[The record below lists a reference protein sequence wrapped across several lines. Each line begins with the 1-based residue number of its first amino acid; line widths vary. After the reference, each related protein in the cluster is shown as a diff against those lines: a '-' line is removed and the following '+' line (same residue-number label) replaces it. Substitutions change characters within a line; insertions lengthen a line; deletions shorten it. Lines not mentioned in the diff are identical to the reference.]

1 MRAKSV
7 LLLILALACGGV
19 ASLGITRVIAQ
30 RGTDSAPAAETQSI
44 FVVSKDVPQGDP
56 LTAQELKLEQWPKDK
71 LIPGALSRLEDIE
84 GRRTRTKLYAG
95 EPILDGKLAAKGV
108 NAPGADIM
116 IPKGY
121 RVVSIRVDA
130 VSGGGNLLLPGCR
143 VDLLVHMA
151 KNASLGIRE
160 TTTRT
165 ILQDIKVF
173 AVNDVVNLDANG
185 PETKSIQA
193 RTVSLLV
200 TPAQAEKVTLATEL
214 GSIKLVMRGPE
225 EEAEVQTE
233 GALPHELFGDSD
245 KANRDKEDMTTQP
258 TRLESLKEQGKGF
271 LDYLNALREKA
282 NVEKPA
288 PAEPVQE
295 TWSMRV
301 LAGADVKDVTLRGP
315 ASTGPDAGYWTL
327 SDGKPAG
334 ANGGKNAPEVKVPP
348 LPEEKQPAK
357 TGTLPGDSGP
367 GGHGNQAGQPGS
379 GSSSGAAPAPS

>member
-1 MRAKSV
+1 
-7 LLLILALACGGV
+7 
-19 ASLGITRVIAQ
+19 
-30 RGTDSAPAAETQSI
+30 
-44 FVVSKDVPQGDP
+44 
-56 LTAQELKLEQWPKDK
+56 
-71 LIPGALSRLEDIE
+71 
-84 GRRTRTKLYAG
+84 
-95 EPILDGKLAAKGV
+95 
-108 NAPGADIM
+108 M

-151 KNASLGIRE
+151 KNVNLGIRE

-173 AVNDVVNLDANG
+173 AVNNVVAMDANG

-225 EEAEVQTE
+225 EETEVQTE
-233 GALPHELFGDSD
+233 GALPRELFGDSD
-245 KANRDKEDMTTQP
+245 KANRGKEEATQP
-258 TRLESLKEQGKGF
+258 TGLNNLKEQGKGF
-271 LDYLNALREKA
+271 LEYLNALREKA

-288 PAEPVQE
+288 PPEPAQE
-295 TWSMRV
+295 TWSVRI
-301 LAGADVKDVTLRGP
+301 LAGADVNEVTLRGP

-327 SDGKPAG
+327 SSGRAAG
-334 ANGGKNAPEVKVPP
+334 NNGGKNTLEIKVPP
-348 LPEEKQPAK
+348 PPAEEKQPAK
-357 TGTLPGDSGP
+357 TGILPGDDGL
-367 GGHGNQAGQPGS
+367 GGRGNQAGQPG
-379 GSSSGAAPAPS
+379 GGPSSGPAPS